1 MYKNLQQKN
10 QRIRYKNFL
19 FKIKDITSYHEELQK
34 INEKLKSAEKE
45 SQAKT
50 DFLSNMSHEIRT
62 PMNGIIGMLSL
73 AKAHK
78 VNPNLVD
85 EYLNKAENLSQFLLR
100 KYLLPL

>member
-1 MYKNLQQKN
+1 MPDSDKNGYVLK
-10 QRIRYKNFL
+10 F
-19 FKIKDITSYHEELQK
+19 KDITSYHEELQK

-100 KYLLPL
+100 LYLLPL

>member
-1 MYKNLQQKN
+1 M
-10 QRIRYKNFL
+10 
-19 FKIKDITSYHEELQK
+19 QK

-50 DFLSNMSHEIRT
+50 DFLSNMSYEIRT

-85 EYLNKAENLSQFLLR
+85 EYLNKARKFITVFIK

>member
-1 MYKNLQQKN
+1 M
-10 QRIRYKNFL
+10 
-19 FKIKDITSYHEELQK
+19 QK

-85 EYLNKAENLSQFLLR
+85 EY
-100 KYLLPL
+100 

>member
-1 MYKNLQQKN
+1 M
-10 QRIRYKNFL
+10 
-19 FKIKDITSYHEELQK
+19 QK

-50 DFLSNMSHEIRT
+50 DFFSNMSHEIRT

>member
-1 MYKNLQQKN
+1 M
-10 QRIRYKNFL
+10 
-19 FKIKDITSYHEELQK
+19 QK

-50 DFLSNMSHEIRT
+50 DFLSNMSYEIRT

-78 VNPNLVD
+78 VIKVFIKKVSIATVKKVVVYIYFITLIIL
-85 EYLNKAENLSQFLLR
+85 Y
-100 KYLLPL
+100 